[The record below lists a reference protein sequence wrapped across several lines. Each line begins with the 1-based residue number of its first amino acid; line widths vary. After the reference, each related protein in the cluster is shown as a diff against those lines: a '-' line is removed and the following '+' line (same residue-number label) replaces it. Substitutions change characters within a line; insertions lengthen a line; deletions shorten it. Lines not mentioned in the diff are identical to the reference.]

1 MALEP
6 GTLARTRKSYRE
18 HNRALWPLGGLSG
31 LGCQFGGF
39 ARRFSLGAFAGWTTR
54 MRKRGR
60 ACWSLRRWLGRKLC
74 CCWLFWSLRTVASAT
89 TAATAVT
96 VTPLLRLFPAARL
109 GHGLRLLH
117 IILIGLGLE
126 VGLSALDLAFL
137 RRGIGKLGL
146 QRGRILLPLIFA
158 WRFAALA
165 AGTHPSAHVALL
177 TRFPSRGQSGIFP
190 FCGRRQFTIV
200 ICSVASPHRE
210 C

>member
-18 HNRALWPLGGLSG
+18 HNRALWPLGGIVRAG
-31 LGCQFGGF
+31 LPIWRLRQ
-39 ARRFSLGAFAGWTTR
+39 ALQPRRLRRLTTR

-74 CCWLFWSLRTVASAT
+74 CCWLFWSFADGCLGHDG
-89 TAATAVT
+89 ATAVT

-165 AGTHPSAHVALL
+165 AVTHPSAACCTFNTL
-177 TRFPSRGQSGIFP
+177 P
-190 FCGRRQFTIV
+190 
-200 ICSVASPHRE
+200 
-210 C
+210 